1 MGLHNTFTCS
11 CEYPSGRLGR
21 WTAFWQEVGS
31 GKGISELLI
40 SGRGSM
46 YTVLVGEYSSGHYL
60 CIPEQGI
67 GCPLA
72 RLSDTF
78 WNFERLSS
86 LICRTDAATII
97 SALDDYEKYR
107 QHN

>member
-1 MGLHNTFTCS
+1 MNLHNTFTCS
-11 CEYPSGRLGR
+11 CEYRNGSSRR
-21 WTAFWQEVGS
+21 WTAFWQEISSRNGV
-31 GKGISELLI
+31 SELLI
-40 SGRGSM
+40 SGRGSL

-60 CIPEQGI
+60 CMPEQGI

-78 WNFERLSS
+78 WNFEQLSA